1 MSAFLIP
8 KSKINNFYNKRKV
21 CSRTVQ
27 YLMTNNLKE
36 LQKVQAR
43 SNNYNKPKFNAR

>member
-1 MSAFLIP
+1 MSVFFIHTL
-8 KSKINNFYNKRKV
+8 KINNFYNKRKEY
-21 CSRTVQ
+21 SRTVQ

-36 LQKVQAR
+36 LQKVQAS

>member
-1 MSAFLIP
+1 MSVFSIP
-8 KSKINNFYNKRKV
+8 TRKINNFYNKCKEYN
-21 CSRTVQ
+21 CTVK

-43 SNNYNKPKFNAR
+43 SNNYNKP